1 MPRVASILFKMYHAW
16 HEPYHATSGKWSSA
30 TRGILTHEWHKN
42 LRCRAT
48 CGIASFHACTTHGKR
63 CYRHVPRVTH
73 GRRVRRE
80 ATHGTKARREAAR
93 AVKSGTCARQA
104 AVRAAY
110 VPRAAHACARRRARR
125 TCHARHMRQA
135 ERAAYVP
142 RAAHAPGTRRRVR
155 RTCHAWHVR
164 RHPAGAARKACMPR
178 VAYALAGAVRAK

>member
-80 ATHGTKARREAAR
+80 ATRGTKARRGAAR
-93 AVKSGTCARQA
+93 AVRS
-104 AVRAAY
+104 
-110 VPRAAHACARRRARR
+110 
-125 TCHARHMRQA
+125 
-135 ERAAYVP
+135 
-142 RAAHAPGTRRRVR
+142 
-155 RTCHAWHVR
+155 HAWHLWCWWWWCAHSLRITSGRLPIIWGSIPLCWSPTRTLHTYIVYI
-164 RHPAGAARKACMPR
+164 RHRLKLRQSPPGATPAAES
-178 VAYALAGAVRAK
+178 VASRI